1 MREAIHIAGTED
13 KTSTQ
18 LKRILPQ
25 FVLRMPP
32 SLRAGA
38 CDGIFLAKNVKQ
50 VCVLKLQRLIG
61 LTLVVHQQRK
71 AYARLFTERSG
82 VGAVAQSHC
91 RQCGSAFAKR
101 IFVGAQLRGMLA
113 AENSTVVP
121 QENKHRWLP

>member
-1 MREAIHIAGTED
+1 VREAIHIAGTED
-13 KTSTQ
+13 KTSAQ

-25 FVLRMPP
+25 FVLRMPA

-38 CDGIFLAKNVKQ
+38 CYGIFLAKNVEQ
-50 VCVLKLQRLIG
+50 VGVLQFQRLIG

-71 AYARLFTERSG
+71 AYARLFTECPGIS
-82 VGAVAQSHC
+82 AVAQSHC

-101 IFVGAQLRGMLA
+101 ILVGAQLRGVLA

-121 QENKHRWLP
+121 QENNHRWLP